1 MVRSHSRIVELA
13 ETRLKLRQLRLLVAV
28 GKHNSILH
36 ASRELGLSQ
45 PAATKMIKD
54 LEIDFEIKLFERSNR
69 GVVPTVYGEALIRHG
84 KLIFAQ
90 VSSAAQELDDLTEG
104 NSGRIA
110 VGTLLAAS
118 SHLLPMAIEQT
129 LRTRPQVAIEV
140 FEGTNEDLMPS
151 LRSGELDMV
160 VGRLPV
166 NRLRTELQQVW
177 LFEEEVA
184 LVVGSQHPLAAQE
197 SISFDDL
204 KAYGWIVPPAAI
216 TLRRHLDQYFVKNDP
231 SYSPSPQ
238 IESICYLTNVALL
251 RNMPLIAL
259 MSEQIAAEGIALGNL
274 VRLPIHLP
282 FGSGPVG
289 ATFRSEE
296 TLSPAAAALLAAL
309 KTVSQDM

>member
-1 MVRSHSRIVELA
+1 LSQSHSRIVERA

-28 GKHNSILH
+28 GKHSSILH

-54 LEIDFEIKLFERSNR
+54 LEIDFEVKLFERSNR

-118 SHLLPMAIEQT
+118 SHLLPMAIQQT

-140 FEGTNEDLMPS
+140 VEGSNEDLMPM

-166 NRLRTELQQVW
+166 NRLRTELQQVF
-177 LFEEEVA
+177 LIDEEVA
-184 LVVGSQHPLAAQE
+184 LFVGSHHPLAERDAVTFE
-197 SISFDDL
+197 DL
-204 KAYGWIVPPAAI
+204 RAYGWIMPPAAI
-216 TLRRHLDQYFVKNDP
+216 TLRRHLDQYFVRNDP

-238 IESICYLTNVALL
+238 IDSICYLTNVALL
-251 RNMPLIAL
+251 RKWELIAL
-259 MSEQIAAEGIALGNL
+259 LSEQITAAGIALGDQ
-274 VRLPIHLP
+274 VGKTIPIP
-282 FGSGPVG
+282 
-289 ATFRSEE
+289 
-296 TLSPAAAALLAAL
+296 
-309 KTVSQDM
+309 